1 MGNDVEGTRGPGLAQ
16 DRAAPLPVGRDAP
29 VERAPQPASLGAGAH
44 ALLVAAALVVT
55 IAGLKLGA
63 QIIVP
68 LLLAG
73 FVATLGIP
81 PIAALQRR
89 MPMWAAASVVA
100 VVFVGLGSIVAALVA
115 NAVRGLR
122 AKLPTYEARLQQRV
136 DEVLD
141 TLHGFG
147 IAVDRESIT
156 ETVAS
161 VDPMDYVGMAVGAV
175 GGVLANTGFVVLFS
189 LFIFLE
195 AAGLPSKLRA
205 ALGDDRQP
213 SLERFGHVL
222 TDINRYVWLKTQVCL
237 GTAACATLVCFLVG
251 VDAPILWGLIA
262 FMLAYVP
269 ALGFF
274 IASLPPAI
282 LAFVAFG
289 WEWGAVVIAGFMIV
303 DSIAGNLVEPRL
315 LGRTLGLSPLVVIL
329 SLVFWGWVWGIVGM
343 FLSVPLTML
352 VKILLEHT
360 EDFAWIAVL
369 MGSAAEARAQVAEL
383 EDAERRASA
392 SRSDGLRV
400 AMGVAEPATAKEA
413 MAHVV
418 LAGDWEPLADPETT
432 ASGAGLAVSQATGSV
447 PPADHAGQEDGA
459 GDEPEAS
466 AAQVPPQEPPVGPLA
481 ST

>member
-1 MGNDVEGTRGPGLAQ
+1 MPAEPVHTRH
-16 DRAAPLPVGRDAP
+16 AAHVDAS
-29 VERAPQPASLGAGAH
+29 ASPPRSQGDSAALGAGTR
-44 ALLVAAALVVT
+44 ALLVAASLVVT

-89 MPMWAAASVVA
+89 LPMWAAASVVA
-100 VVFVGLGSIVAALVA
+100 VVFVGIGSVVAALVA

-122 AKLPTYEARLQQRV
+122 EKLPTYEARLQQRV

-141 TLHGFG
+141 TLHGVG
-147 IAVDRESIT
+147 ITVDRASIS
-156 ETVAS
+156 EAVAS
-161 VDPMDYVGMAVGAV
+161 IDPMDYVGMAVGAV

-195 AAGLPSKLRA
+195 AAGLPAKLRA
-205 ALGDDRQP
+205 ALGHDREH
-213 SLERFGHVL
+213 SLARFGGVL

-237 GTAACATLVCFLVG
+237 GTAACATLVCVFVG
-251 VDAPILWGLIA
+251 VDAPVLWGLIA

-383 EDAERRASA
+383 EDAERRAAA
-392 SRSDGLRV
+392 SRSDLPRV
-400 AMGVAEPATAKEA
+400 TIAMETPATASEV
-413 MAHVV
+413 MSHVV
-418 LAGDWEPLADPETT
+418 LSGIWGPTEGPSED
-432 ASGAGLAVSQATGSV
+432 ASGDRSEDSSGGSREE
-447 PPADHAGQEDGA
+447 PGEGA
-459 GDEPEAS
+459 GGGEAGASVTTPAMGEGDAPTPTDGDRQREPGE
-466 AAQVPPQEPPVGPLA
+466 
-481 ST
+481 